1 MKKIIKTT
9 MSKFNLKNTLS
20 LLSGITIMC
29 LFLVSCNN
37 EDDSA
42 DSSSISTDLEI
53 AEEIVE
59 IDDTGE
65 SINEIIEGTFL
76 EVASTDLYKSS
87 EYKFQANR
95 RFLSDC
101 VVISKELKEDHI
113 EIILDYGDGCTT
125 KRDHIAKGKIVIQA
139 DLNIKDAAVNMNYT
153 FDNFYINDKKIEGQ
167 VEKTRTLIN
176 ENGNRESQISKEITM
191 IWEDG
196 SESSI
201 KGERTREWVEGDDND
216 IWSDNVFSI
225 SGSSVITRKNGKVF
239 TETITQPLIR
249 NLACK
254 FIVSGIVEITSDE
267 NTRQIDYG
275 DGSCDDV
282 AMLTKND
289 ETFEIKIR
297 RKRKK

>member
-9 MSKFNLKNTLS
+9 MSKFDLKSTLS
-20 LLSGITIMC
+20 ILSGISLIC

-37 EDDSA
+37 EDDSV
-42 DSSSISTDLEI
+42 DSRSVTADLEI

-65 SINEIIEGTFL
+65 SINEIIEGAFL
-76 EVASTDLYKSS
+76 EVATTDFYKTA
-87 EYKFQANR
+87 EYKTQANR

-101 VVISKELKEDHI
+101 VIISKELKEDYI
-113 EIILDYGDGCTT
+113 EIILDYGEGCTT
-125 KRDHIAKGKIVIQA
+125 KRDHVAKGKIIIHTDRNTKNAV
-139 DLNIKDAAVNMNYT
+139 VNMDYT
-153 FDNFYINDKKIEGQ
+153 FDDFYINDKKIEGQ
-167 VEKTRTLIN
+167 VEKTRFRN
-176 ENGNRESQISKEITM
+176 NDNGNRESRIIKGINMT
-191 IWEDG
+191 WEDG
-196 SESSI
+196 SFSSI
-201 KGERTREWVEGDDND
+201 KEERNREWIAGDDNK

-225 SGSSVITRKNGKVF
+225 TGNSVITRKNGKEF
-239 TETITQPLIR
+239 TKTIIQPLIR

-254 FIVSGIVEITSDE
+254 FIVSGTVEITSGDK
-267 NTRQIDYG
+267 TRQIDYG

-282 AMLTKND
+282 AMLTRND